1 MRISPRHT
9 QELAASAIDPKLAQL
24 NCESYEPGDRIY
36 DRFFAGTDI
45 NKVSRRTWKDAQW
58 NYIRKAWGHL
68 ESGALVFTGVDPDS
82 NWESEMLWMR
92 VKPDKPKTYLN
103 EEKGK
108 FETRKYESPPG
119 TPTRVMYFK
128 IEVEQWEKIA
138 QEYNLQKESPW
149 LRAIAAAAKK
159 NDLSTLLAKW
169 RESGDSLKTGSNGN
183 KMGGMGFSSSCST
196 RSTRLTALSKLKLLL
211 EKNTQELD
219 LLESGNPTPDA
230 LSALSLFV
238 ENLPS
243 SEIVPSFWQWMQ
255 EHPEVPITYTEGEKK
270 ALSLLSRGQVAIAL
284 PGIWNG
290 QRKVKDENGEDVT
303 DERGRKIRI
312 LHPDLERLAVEGRT
326 IYFAFDRDDKLK
338 TRRNVA
344 KAISA
349 TAWLLKERGGNIK
362 VVVWDGRRGKGVDD
376 FIFNGGDIQTAY
388 QLALPLELYSVKQ
401 HCELTYPTTQIE
413 LTSEKPYL
421 GQHEIPIP
429 ENVKLMGIKAPK
441 GAGKTE
447 WLARREEKD
456 NDGSIIDR
464 IPGIVDRI
472 NRAFEE
478 NYGRPMPV
486 ILLTHRRNLGAAL
499 AERFGLPVAH
509 ELFEAGEG
517 KLFGYALCVDSMH
530 KRSQVRFDPSAYEN
544 AIVIIDECEQV
555 LWHLLD
561 ANTEVAKHRVEILK
575 NYRLLLSNV
584 LNSEHGRVIVA
595 DADLSDV
602 SLNHI
607 LDVTEMRNQI
617 QPFVVEAK
625 QLVEQ
630 GKRKCY
636 HFNGRN
642 PDRWF
647 YALVKAI
654 ERGERPLIMVS
665 GQQSKTTWGTQSL
678 ERRIRELC
686 PFASVLRIDSDT
698 TKQPGHRAYGCMS
711 CLDDVIY
718 GYDAVIASPSIETGV
733 SIEDKG
739 GHFTSVWGLSWG
751 LQTEEAFR
759 QALARLRTDVPRYV
773 WCTHTSALGRIGNG
787 SLTPYHLLKSGLQKT
802 EVVLRQLKKSD
813 ADIQEWLYDF
823 QSPSQK
829 AWSELAARINGGMLA
844 YRDAV
849 LRGLHGEGYEIR
861 PFEFVESGDTTN
873 EIDLSCCINS
883 LDPIDF
889 IDSFEE
895 DGDRINS
902 SESEIDSLD
911 PRDGTDSFEEDDAR
925 VDAGEFDREC
935 EPRSPSYFERG
946 FEVKPSEDEL
956 KEVVSSLKESRDR
969 NWHEHNQAVANAEPL
984 TDGKYE
990 TLRRANDLTQEER
1003 QQVRK
1008 FELEQRYGGNLTPEL
1023 LTQDDK
1029 GVYPQWALHYRLTA
1043 GREFVQAKDGH
1054 HIDGAIERDGAL
1066 WFVDTNRRC
1075 KLPTVA
1081 ALEAIGFGVIIQ
1093 ELMKNPD
1100 REWRDDDPL
1109 LATLVKKHKR
1119 HPELKEF
1126 ISIPVNPKYA
1136 DRPIPVVNGYL
1147 RMLGMKLE
1155 AIRKE
1160 RVEGVQ
1166 HKVYQLAAA
1175 DKEGLAIGLADGRM
1189 EIFQRWAARDRAFIE
1204 KWEREKAENEAIRVQ
1219 QNAVQDTART
1229 IPRESK
1235 SSNPPLTQTEQGFEG
1250 ESKSPYIEI
1259 NIGDLNSGS
1268 NEIRNAGYP
1277 SGRSS
1282 QSQPRDREQNPPPPQ
1297 NIAPQSSGGGGQRS
1311 PENAAENDPLKAR
1324 GGGDVG
1330 ATFSGWKGLV
1340 GRVAVEIAD
1349 LPDYLRSRWEEV
1361 RGMMLQVDCEPW
1373 IKNSEIGDWWL
1384 WVNTW
1389 RGGKRTGCV
1398 AIPLNWFEGTI
1409 APTSRSF
1416 GVVSSNA
1423 HRAIRFGN

>member
-1 MRISPRHT
+1 MIISPHHSK
-9 QELAASAIDPKLAQL
+9 ELAASAIDPKLATL
-24 NCESYEPGDRIY
+24 NCESYEPGDLIY
-36 DRFFAGTDI
+36 ERFFAGTDI
-45 NKVSRRTWKDAQW
+45 NKVSKRVWKDAQW

-68 ESGALVFTGVDPDS
+68 ERGALVFTGLDPDS
-82 NWESEMLWMR
+82 NWESEMLWVR
-92 VKPDKPKTYLN
+92 VKPDEPKTHLN
-103 EEKGK
+103 QEKGK
-108 FETRKYESPPG
+108 FETRKYESPPK
-119 TPTRVMYFK
+119 TPTRVLFFRVTLA
-128 IEVEQWEKIA
+128 IWRE
-138 QEYNLQKESPW
+138 
-149 LRAIAAAAKK
+149 IAARAGVAMPT
-159 NDLSTLLAKW
+159 DITL
-169 RESGDSLKTGSNGN
+169 
-183 KMGGMGFSSSCST
+183 
-196 RSTRLTALSKLKLLL
+196 
-211 EKNTQELD
+211 
-219 LLESGNPTPDA
+219 TPDGEA
-230 LSALSLFV
+230 
-238 ENLPS
+238 
-243 SEIVPSFWQWMQ
+243 IGFWPWID
-255 EHPEVPITYTEGEKK
+255 EHPEIPITYTEGEKK

-312 LHPDLERLAVEGRT
+312 LHPDLERLAVKGRT
-326 IYFAFDRDDKLK
+326 IYFAFDRDLKLK

-349 TAWLLKERGGNIK
+349 TAWLLKERGCNVK
-362 VVVWDGRRGKGVDD
+362 VVVWDGRQGKGVDD

-388 QLALPLELYSVKQ
+388 QLALPIELYSVKQ

-421 GQHEIPIP
+421 GEHDIQIP
-429 ENVKLMGIKAPK
+429 ENVKLIGVKAPK

-456 NDGSIIDR
+456 NDGNTTSR
-464 IPGIVDRI
+464 IRGIVDRI
-472 NRAFEE
+472 NESFEE

-509 ELFEAGEG
+509 ELKEAGVG

-530 KRSQVRFDPSAYEN
+530 RRSQVRFDPSAYEN
-544 AIVIIDECEQV
+544 ALVIIDECEQV

-561 ANTEVAKHRVEILK
+561 ANTEVAKHRVEILN

-607 LDVTEMRNQI
+607 LDVTQTRNQS
-617 QPFVVEAK
+617 QPFVIEANRPGIETNELIATNGLIETH
-625 QLVEQ
+625 QPDIEANELIEINQ
-630 GKRKCY
+630 PGIETNGILENRGRKCY
-636 HFNGRN
+636 HFNGNN

-647 YALVKAI
+647 YSLVKAI

-698 TKQPGHRAYGCMS
+698 TKQPGHPAYRCMS
-711 CLDDVIY
+711 CLNEVVY

-759 QALARLRTDVPRYV
+759 QALARLRTNVPRYV
-773 WCTHTSALGRIGNG
+773 WCVGSSALGRIGDG
-787 SLTPYHLLKSGLQKT
+787 SLTPYHLLKSGQKKT
-802 EVVLRQLKKSD
+802 EVVLRQLRKSD
-813 ADIQEWLYDF
+813 ADIQTWLYDF
-823 QSPSQK
+823 QSPSQR

-861 PFEFVESGDTTN
+861 AFEFVESQS
-873 EIDLSCCINS
+873 DLN
-883 LDPIDF
+883 
-889 IDSFEE
+889 
-895 DGDRINS
+895 DR
-902 SESEIDSLD
+902 IDSLNSID
-911 PRDGTDSFEEDDAR
+911 YTDSEEFDDAR

-935 EPRSPSYFERG
+935 EPLPASHFERG
-946 FEVKPSEDEL
+946 FEIAPSEEEL
-956 KEVVSSLKESRDR
+956 KEAVEALKESRDR
-969 NWHEHNQAVANAEPL
+969 NWLEYNQAVTNAEPL

-990 TLRRANDLTQEER
+990 TLRRSNDLTPQQR

-1008 FELEQRYGGNLTPEL
+1008 FELEQRYGGSLTPEL
-1023 LTQDDK
+1023 LEADDK
-1029 GVYPQWALHYRLTA
+1029 GVYPQWALHYRLTV
-1043 GREFVQAKDGH
+1043 GREFVLTKDGRH
-1054 HIDGAIERDGAL
+1054 LDGAAGQDGAL

-1081 ALEAIGFGVIIQ
+1081 ALEAVGFGAIIQ
-1093 ELMKNPD
+1093 ELMENPD

-1147 RMLGMKLE
+1147 RVLGMKLE
-1155 AIRKE
+1155 ATRKE

-1166 HKVYQLAAA
+1166 RKVYQLAAV
-1175 DKEGLAIGLADGRM
+1175 DKKGKAIGLEDGRM
-1189 EIFQRWAARDRAFIE
+1189 EIFDRWADRDRALVE
-1204 KWEREKAENEAIRVQ
+1204 KWEREKAENKAIRVQ
-1219 QNAVQDTART
+1219 QNAVQDTT
-1229 IPRESK
+1229 ELPGSESK
-1235 SSNPPLTQTEQGFEG
+1235 SSNPPLTQTEKSFEG

-1277 SGRSS
+1277 ASYPQERSS
-1282 QSQPRDREQNPPPPQ
+1282 FCDILPTLTCQVTATPLPRYSASFLPTHPQ
-1297 NIAPQSSGGGGQRS
+1297 LEFFNWVFAIGSSL
-1311 PENAAENDPLKAR
+1311 N
-1324 GGGDVG
+1324 V
-1330 ATFSGWKGLV
+1330 KGV
-1340 GRVAVEIAD
+1340 KE
-1349 LPDYLRSRWEEV
+1349 
-1361 RGMMLQVDCEPW
+1361 
-1373 IKNSEIGDWWL
+1373 WL
-1384 WVNTW
+1384 WVLSHPQFCLFHAGDIAKCGALSYNASDGNCLTNVLAAP
-1389 RGGKRTGCV
+1389 R
-1398 AIPLNWFEGTI
+1398 LNGTRVI
-1409 APTSRSF
+1409 HRS
-1416 GVVSSNA
+1416 
-1423 HRAIRFGN
+1423 

>member
-1 MRISPRHT
+1 MREGARLRTSKQRGCEVRISPRHAK
-9 QELAASAIDPKLAQL
+9 ELAASAIDPKLAAL
-24 NCESYEPGDRIY
+24 NCESYEPGDDAIYEIY

-45 NKVSRRTWKDAQW
+45 NKVSKRVWKDAQW
-58 NYIRKAWGHL
+58 NYIHKAWEHL
-68 ESGALVFTGVDPDS
+68 EKGVVLYAGVDPDS
-82 NWESEMLWMR
+82 NWETEMLWVR
-92 VKPDKPKTYLN
+92 VKPDKPKTCFN

-108 FETRKYESPPG
+108 FETRKYESPPK
-119 TPTRVMYFK
+119 TPTRVLYFR
-128 IEVEQWEKIA
+128 VTLAVWQ
-138 QEYNLQKESPW
+138 QV
-149 LRAIAAAAKK
+149 AAKVGVAMPA
-159 NDLSTLLAKW
+159 NITL
-169 RESGDSLKTGSNGN
+169 
-183 KMGGMGFSSSCST
+183 
-196 RSTRLTALSKLKLLL
+196 
-211 EKNTQELD
+211 
-219 LLESGNPTPDA
+219 TPDGEA
-230 LSALSLFV
+230 RG
-238 ENLPS
+238 
-243 SEIVPSFWQWMQ
+243 FWQWVD
-255 EHPEVPITYTEGEKK
+255 EHLEIPITYTEGEKK
-270 ALSLLSRGQVAIAL
+270 ALSLLSQGEVAIAL

-290 QRKVKDENGEDVT
+290 QRKVTDENGEDVT
-303 DERGRKIRI
+303 DEKGHKVRVF
-312 LHPDLERLAVEGRT
+312 HPDLERLAVKGRT
-326 IYFAFDRDDKLK
+326 VYFAFDRDRKPK
-338 TRRNVA
+338 TRRDVS

-349 TAWLLKERGGNIK
+349 TAWLLKERGCNIK
-362 VVVWDGRRGKGVDD
+362 VVVWDGRQGKGVDD

-388 QLALPLELYSVKQ
+388 QLALPIELYSVKH

-429 ENVKLMGIKAPK
+429 ENVKLIGVKAFK

-447 WLARREEKD
+447 WM
-456 NDGSIIDR
+456 SQ
-464 IPGIVDRI
+464 IVDRI
-472 NRAFEE
+472 NKSFEE

-509 ELFEAGEG
+509 ELFEVGEG

-561 ANTEVAKHRVEILK
+561 ANTEVAKHRVEILN

-584 LNSEHGRVIVA
+584 LNSEHGRVFFA

-602 SLNHI
+602 SLNHA
-607 LDVTEMRNQI
+607 LDVTELRNQI

-636 HFNGRN
+636 HFNGN
-642 PDRWF
+642 EPDRWF

-654 ERGERPLIMVS
+654 ARGERPLIMVS

-686 PFASVLRIDSDT
+686 PFASVLRIDSDS
-698 TKQPGHRAYGCMS
+698 TKEQGHPAYRCMS
-711 CLDDVIY
+711 CLDEVVY
-718 GYDAVIASPSIETGV
+718 GYDVVIASPSIETGV
-733 SIEDKG
+733 SIQDKH
-739 GHFTSVWGLSWG
+739 GHFTSVWGLSWA

-773 WCTHTSALGRIGNG
+773 WCVGSSALGRIGDG
-787 SLTPYHLLKSGLQKT
+787 SLTPYHLLKSGQKKT

-813 ADIQEWLYDF
+813 ADIQTWLYDF
-823 QSPSQK
+823 QSPSQR

-861 PFEFVESGDTTN
+861 AFEFVESESDELDGTN
-873 EIDLSCCINS
+873 TGETQIDLSH
-883 LDPIDF
+883 
-889 IDSFEE
+889 
-895 DGDRINS
+895 R
-902 SESEIDSLD
+902 
-911 PRDGTDSFEEDDAR
+911 TDSDVLDDAR
-925 VDAGEFDREC
+925 VDAGEFDRYNN
-935 EPRSPSYFERG
+935 PQPASYFEQG
-946 FEVKPSEDEL
+946 FEIEPSEDEL
-956 KEVVSSLKESRDR
+956 KEAVVALKESRDR
-969 NWHEHNQAVANAEPL
+969 NWQEHNQAIANAEPL
-984 TDGKYE
+984 TDSKYE
-990 TLRRANDLTQEER
+990 TLRRSNDLTPQQR

-1023 LTQDDK
+1023 LTKDDM
-1029 GVYPQWALHYRLTA
+1029 GAYPKWTLHYRLTV
-1043 GREFVQAKDGH
+1043 GRDFVLAKDGH

-1081 ALEAIGFGVIIQ
+1081 ALEVVGFGAVIQ

-1147 RMLGMKLE
+1147 RVLGMKLE

-1160 RVEGVQ
+1160 RFEGVQ
-1166 HKVYQLAAA
+1166 RKVYQLAAV
-1175 DKEGLAIGLADGRM
+1175 DKEGLAIGLEDGRM
-1189 EIFQRWAARDRAFIE
+1189 EIFQRWADRDRAWVE
-1204 KWEREKAENEAIRVQ
+1204 KWERSKAEKEALGVR
-1219 QNAVQDTART
+1219 QNAVQDTAET
-1229 IPRESK
+1229 TPGESK
-1235 SSNPPLTQTEQGFEG
+1235 SKNRPLTYTEQGVRG

-1259 NIGDLNSGS
+1259 NIGDLDSGS
-1268 NEIRNAGYP
+1268 NEIRNAGDP
-1277 SGRSS
+1277 SERSS
-1282 QSQPRDREQNPPPPQ
+1282 QSQPRDREQNLSPTHNITPP
-1297 NIAPQSSGGGGQRS
+1297 SSGEGGQRS
-1311 PENAAENDPLKAR
+1311 TENAAENVPLKAR
-1324 GGGDVG
+1324 EGGGVV
-1330 ATFSGWKGLV
+1330 TRSVSGWRGLV
-1340 GRVAVEIAD
+1340 GRVVAQIAN
-1349 LPDYLRSRWEEV
+1349 LPDYLQERWQEV
-1361 RGMMLQVDCEPW
+1361 QGVKLVVDGPPRM
-1373 IKNSEIGDWWL
+1373 KNPEIGDWWI
-1384 WVNTW
+1384 WVNTY
-1389 RGGKRTGCV
+1389 RGDKRMGCV
-1398 AIPLNWFEGTI
+1398 SIPLDWFEV
-1409 APTSRSF
+1409 ALE
-1416 GVVSSNA
+1416 GVA
-1423 HRAIRFGN
+1423 L